1 MLVDNNRI
9 IGKDLD
15 TLSIVNIVFVKEP
28 LPPYTYSVL
37 LSEHTYNVTL
47 FQLLMNILICGARKI
62 YGDCITVDTITKDQL
77 ETLQRYMMSIGYII
91 KYNYTYDEHNI
102 PIKVN
107 IWFEPYMFESKC
119 NGMIRY
125 YN

>member
-9 IGKDLD
+9 NGRDLD

-47 FQLLMNILICGARKI
+47 FQLLMNILICGAKKI
-62 YGDCITVDTITKDQL
+62 YGEDITADNITKAQL

-91 KYNYTYDEHNI
+91 KYNYTYNEENI

-107 IWFEPYMFESKC
+107 IWFEPYMFQSKC
-119 NGMIRY
+119 NGIITF
-125 YN
+125 

>member
-1 MLVDNNRI
+1 MLVDNNKI

-15 TLSIVNIVFVKEP
+15 TLSIVNMIFVKEP

-47 FQLLMNILICGARKI
+47 FQLLMNILICGARKL

-119 NGMIRY
+119 NGIIKF
-125 YN
+125 